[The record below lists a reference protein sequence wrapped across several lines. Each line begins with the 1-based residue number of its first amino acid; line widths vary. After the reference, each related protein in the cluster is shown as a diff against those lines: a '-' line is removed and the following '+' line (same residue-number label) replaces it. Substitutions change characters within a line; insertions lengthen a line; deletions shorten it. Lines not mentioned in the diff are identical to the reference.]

1 MLQEANPEGS
11 QALEGL
17 IHGYLGVRMHTYTEI
32 LFFFS
37 FLSFYF
43 FFFLGVAAT
52 SFSLYHAFPDWLI
65 LTPWRTQPCVWP
77 ETQHFS
83 PLEHLSAGQESWQ
96 GPLSSPLHW
105 AGFQSNRRFH
115 SSCTVYSSKREIG
128 EFLLSRNSSSSS
140 SKRQEYASK

>member
-43 FFFLGVAAT
+43 FFFLVLQQHP
-52 SFSLYHAFPDWLI
+52 S
-65 LTPWRTQPCVWP
+65 PCIMP
-77 ETQHFS
+77 SQFG
-83 PLEHLSAGQESWQ
+83 L
-96 GPLSSPLHW
+96 
-105 AGFQSNRRFH
+105 F
-115 SSCTVYSSKREIG
+115 
-128 EFLLSRNSSSSS
+128 
-140 SKRQEYASK
+140 

>member
-43 FFFLGVAAT
+43 FFFSWCCSNILLPVSCLPRLAY
-52 SFSLYHAFPDWLI
+52 FNSLKNTTLC
-65 LTPWRTQPCVWP
+65 LT
-77 ETQHFS
+77 
-83 PLEHLSAGQESWQ
+83 
-96 GPLSSPLHW
+96 
-105 AGFQSNRRFH
+105 
-115 SSCTVYSSKREIG
+115 
-128 EFLLSRNSSSSS
+128 
-140 SKRQEYASK
+140 